1 LIAVIVSLVVVLYVL
16 VPGGIFRLITSFT
29 FPVKVQKTKSQEIT
43 FATLFALL
51 PFVGTILLAWTVAW
65 PWPTPEDNA
74 QRRLA
79 YRTVFTSV
87 ASDKQMDAAL
97 EEGLFWPRANDV
109 LRRQFRFLIWFYTL
123 VGAEAAGFSWLAK
136 QYRTE
141 GKRWRDRIGGVVL
154 RPSLS
159 EWAVLL
165 TNFGSPKT
173 RAYIELDVLSTDG
186 VLYQGRL
193 RDYYFSSEGDLAG
206 VLLSGASRYDR
217 VQYAA
222 HQQVDFAAKVAKWP
236 SEPEHRFTRDRATYW
251 RAIPGAD
258 LFYIPREK
266 ISNVNVRHVTS
277 PEDVPKAAQER
288 LVERKI
294 TGYAIVEQPS
304 QATSEPGESA
314 TAIPS

>member
-1 LIAVIVSLVVVLYVL
+1 VL

-43 FATLFALL
+43 FATVFSLL
-51 PFVGTILLAWTVAW
+51 PFLVTILLVWTLAW
-65 PWPTPEDNA
+65 PWPTPENSA
-74 QRRLA
+74 HRRLA
-79 YRTVFTSV
+79 YRTVFISI
-87 ASDKQMDAAL
+87 ASDKQMDTLL
-97 EEGLFWPRANDV
+97 EEGLFWPGANDV
-109 LRRQFRFLIWFYTL
+109 LRRQFRFLVWFYAL
-123 VGAEAAGFSWLAK
+123 VGTEAAGFSWLAK

-141 GKRWRDRIGGVVL
+141 GKRWRDLIGGVVL

-165 TNFGSPKT
+165 TNFGSPKAEA
-173 RAYIELDVLSTDG
+173 RIEVDVLSTDG

-206 VLLSGASRYDR
+206 LLLSGATRYGR
-217 VQYAA
+217 EQYLA
-222 HQQVDFAAKVAKWP
+222 HRQVDFTAEVANWP
-236 SEPEHRFTRDRATYW
+236 NEPQHRFTRDRATYW
-251 RAIPGAD
+251 RPIPGAD

-266 ISNVNVRHVTS
+266 ISNINVRHVTS

-294 TGYAIVEQPS
+294 TGYAITEQPP
-304 QATSEPGESA
+304 QATQASGESGA
-314 TAIPS
+314 PIS